1 MIKKSKIIVN
11 NSKFIKKRHN
21 INGDIMQLLLL
32 CLKIFFVRILDVSL
46 GTLRTVITVK
56 GKSLY
61 ASLVGFFEVFVW
73 FIIVKEALNTDE
85 TSILI
90 AISYSLGFATGTFIG
105 SILSKKLI
113 SSNLSVQVITNK
125 AYPNMVNQ
133 LREEGYGVTV
143 MDVEGKDNS
152 QEKYMLFI
160 EINNKSL
167 NHLQHL
173 VKKIDNDA
181 FIVVNETKYVQNG
194 YIDVIKK

>member
-1 MIKKSKIIVN
+1 MLKKSKIIA
-11 NSKFIKKRHN
+11 KKLKNWYN
-21 INGDIMQLLLL
+21 INGDDMVLLLL
-32 CLKIFFVRILDVSL
+32 CIKIFFARILDVSL

-61 ASLVGFFEVFVW
+61 ASLVGFIEIFVW
-73 FIIVKEALNTDE
+73 FLIVKEALNTNE
-85 TSILI
+85 TSIWI
-90 AISYSLGFATGTFIG
+90 AVAYSLGFATGTFIG
-105 SILSKKLI
+105 SILSQKLI
-113 SSNLSVQVITNK
+113 TGNLSVQIITDK
-125 AYPNMVNQ
+125 AYPDMVNT
-133 LREEGYGVTV
+133 LRNEGYGVTV
-143 MDVEGKDNS
+143 MDVEGKNTEE
-152 QEKYMLFI
+152 EKYMLFI

>member
-1 MIKKSKIIVN
+1 ME
-11 NSKFIKKRHN
+11 
-21 INGDIMQLLLL
+21 LLVL

-85 TSILI
+85 TSIWI

-105 SILSKKLI
+105 SILSQKFI
-113 SSNLSVQVITNK
+113 TGNLSVQVITDK
-125 AYPNMVNQ
+125 AYPNMVDK
-133 LREEGYGVTV
+133 LRNEGYGVTV
-143 MDVEGKDNS
+143 MDVEGKDVTK
-152 QEKYMLFI
+152 EKYMLFI
-160 EINNKSL
+160 EINNKSF
-167 NHLQHL
+167 NHLRHL
-173 VKKIDNDA
+173 VKSIDNNA

-194 YIDVIKK
+194 FIDIIKK

>member
-1 MIKKSKIIVN
+1 MMKKSKIIV
-11 NSKFIKKRHN
+11 KKLKNWYN
-21 INGDIMQLLLL
+21 INGDDMELLLL
-32 CLKIFFVRILDVSL
+32 CIKIFFARILDVSL

-61 ASLVGFFEVFVW
+61 ASLVGFIEIFVW
-73 FIIVKEALNTDE
+73 FLIVKEALNTNE
-85 TSILI
+85 TSIWI
-90 AISYSLGFATGTFIG
+90 AVAYSLGFATGTFIG
-105 SILSKKLI
+105 SILSQKLI
-113 SSNLSVQVITNK
+113 TGNLSVQIITDK
-125 AYPNMVNQ
+125 AYPDMVNT
-133 LREEGYGVTV
+133 LRNEGYGVTV
-143 MDVEGKDNS
+143 MDVEGKNTEE
-152 QEKYMLFI
+152 EKYMLFI

>member
-1 MIKKSKIIVN
+1 MLKKSKIIVKN
-11 NSKFIKKRHN
+11 LKNWYN
-21 INGDIMQLLLL
+21 INGDDMELLLL
-32 CLKIFFVRILDVSL
+32 CIKIFFARILDVSL

-61 ASLVGFFEVFVW
+61 ASLVGFIEIFVW
-73 FIIVKEALNTDE
+73 FLIVKEALNTNE
-85 TSILI
+85 TSIWI
-90 AISYSLGFATGTFIG
+90 AVAYSLGFATGTFIG
-105 SILSKKLI
+105 SILSQKLI
-113 SSNLSVQVITNK
+113 TGNLSVQIITDK
-125 AYPNMVNQ
+125 AYPDMVNT
-133 LREEGYGVTV
+133 LRNEGYGVTV
-143 MDVEGKDNS
+143 MDVEGKNTEE
-152 QEKYMLFI
+152 EKYMLFI